1 MANRLFNKK
10 ATKQQTNIRNAN
22 TSQPSKKFYAYSSDK
37 RQNKSGATNT
47 SRESLNRLEV
57 EKPRPRMKITV
68 ERVTIISV
76 LLLLAGCLI
85 YISTLSS
92 EARVAVNTDNKSK
105 LLHSKQE
112 YQAALTEI
120 LEQSILNKSKL
131 TIDTSKVGQQ
141 LKKQFPEVNKV
152 NILLPLAGRR
162 PTVDINTDEV
172 KLIVV
177 SGNEAYGVGKSGKL
191 LIRVKD
197 KPGISQGL
205 PKVIDDANLDSKLGQ
220 NILTSQDV
228 AYILN
233 VIEQLEA
240 NNIAIE
246 SITLPQ
252 RAAEMYIKP
261 KGEKYIIKFSFL
273 TDYRIAVG
281 QYLSLK
287 KKLAT
292 ENISPSEYIDSR
304 VEERIYYK

>member
-1 MANRLFNKK
+1 MTRKLFNRNTKK
-10 ATKQQTNIRNAN
+10 QATTRSAN
-22 TSQPSKKFYAYSSDK
+22 TSQRNKKFYAYSSDK
-37 RQNKSGATNT
+37 RQTNSRSKDT
-47 SRESLNRLEV
+47 TRESHNRLEV
-57 EKPRPRMKITV
+57 DKPRPRMKLTI
-68 ERVTIISV
+68 ERLSILGIIILV
-76 LLLLAGCLI
+76 AGCLM

-92 EARVAVNTDNKSK
+92 DARVAVNTDKKSK

-112 YQAALTEI
+112 YQAALTDI
-120 LEQSILNKSKL
+120 LEQSVLNKSKL
-131 TIDTSKVGQQ
+131 TIDTNKVGQE
-141 LKKQFPEVNKV
+141 LKKLFPEVNKV
-152 NILLPLAGRR
+152 NVLLPLAGRR
-162 PTVDINTDEV
+162 PTVEINTDEV
-172 KLIVV
+172 KLIIV
-177 SGNEAYGVGKSGKL
+177 SGNEAYGVGQSGKL

-197 KPGISQGL
+197 KPEINQGL
-205 PKVIDDANLDSKLGQ
+205 PKVQDDAELDSKLGQ

-240 NNIAIE
+240 KNIAIE

-252 RAAEMYIKP
+252 RAAEMHIKP

-281 QYLSLK
+281 QYLSLR